1 MKELQNFNF
10 SGQDVRIITI
20 NGEPWFVGKDVAD
33 ILEYSDTQAMTRR
46 LDDEDFMTDKLSGMN
61 MKSTL
66 INESGLYT
74 AILGSKKTEAKRFKR
89 WITSE
94 VLPTIR
100 KHGAYNAKVPTTQR
114 ELVQLALSANE
125 ETNQRIDVI
134 ENKIHD
140 IEENKLI
147 TTEDKGTIDSHVRK
161 KVYQICKDLRLNQEA
176 KSMLFKDLGSSI
188 KQLFNVPNRGRIKD
202 KDFMSALEFV
212 ESWEPS
218 SVTKAKINQLSL
230 FDRGIAS

>member
-1 MKELQNFNF
+1 MNELQNFNF

-20 NGEPWFVGKDVAD
+20 NDEPWFVVAD
-33 ILEYSDTQAMTRR
+33 IAKVLGASNSRSLAQMVDEEDKGKQSLHSGSDAT
-46 LDDEDFMTDKLSGMN
+46 
-61 MKSTL
+61 
-66 INESGLYT
+66 IVNESGLYT
-74 AILGSKKTEAKRFKR
+74 ILLRSNNQQAKPFRR
-89 WITSE
+89 WVTSE

-161 KVYQICKDLRLNQEA
+161 KVYQICKDLRLSQEA

>member
-89 WITSE
+89 WVTSE

-161 KVYQICKDLRLNQEA
+161 KVYQICKDLRLSQEA

>member
-1 MKELQNFNF
+1 MNELQNFNF

-46 LDDEDFMTDKLSGMN
+46 LVDEDFMTDKLSGMN

-161 KVYQICKDLRLNQEA
+161 KVYQICKDLHLSQEA

>member
-1 MKELQNFNF
+1 MVDEEDKGKQSLH
-10 SGQDVRIITI
+10 SGSDATI
-20 NGEPWFVGKDVAD
+20 V
-33 ILEYSDTQAMTRR
+33 
-46 LDDEDFMTDKLSGMN
+46 
-61 MKSTL
+61 
-66 INESGLYT
+66 NESGLYT
-74 AILGSKKTEAKRFKR
+74 ILLRSNNPQAKPFRR
-89 WITSE
+89 WVTSE

-161 KVYQICKDLRLNQEA
+161 KVYQICKDLRLSQEA

-202 KDFMSALEFV
+202 KDFMSALEFI

-230 FDRGIAS
+230 FERGIAS